1 LGSSYAVVES
11 VAKIVA
17 MGGDYKNIRFS
28 FQEYFEK
35 LGQNPEKWGNL
46 SFFLGAYD
54 AQINLDW
61 QQSVVKIQ

>member
-1 LGSSYAVVES
+1 
-11 VAKIVA
+11 

-46 SFFLGAYD
+46 
-54 AQINLDW
+54 
-61 QQSVVKIQ
+61 